1 MGVLFEINRT
11 TTRIMVIATLA
22 AIAISGQT
30 AARDQYGW
38 DKWQLVG
45 SRLPGGGAVLLG
57 EYQTNAQCEAAS
69 TAFQNSARFGTRLS
83 WCQGWRKPA
92 PPCMPGGICC
102 IAGVCGTLEDF
113 QRNAKAI
120 CLLSD
125 AIENKSLPESIKAS
139 SDCMAARIRADRIES
154 AQKAN
159 AAAHQKALD
168 ARRQL
173 REMGF
178 GRELDA
184 REREHETGTPLR

>member
-1 MGVLFEINRT
+1 MRMF
-11 TTRIMVIATLA
+11 VIVTLA

-30 AARDQYGW
+30 TARDQYGW

-45 SRLPGGGAVLLG
+45 SLLPGGNAVLLG

-69 TAFQNSARFGTRLS
+69 TAFKNSARFGTRLS
-83 WCQGWRKPA
+83 WCQGWRKPD

-102 IAGVCGTLEDF
+102 TAGVCGTLEDF

-125 AIENKSLPESIKAS
+125 AIENKNLPESIKAS
-139 SDCMAARIRADRIES
+139 GDCTAARIRADRIES

-168 ARRQL
+168 AQRQL